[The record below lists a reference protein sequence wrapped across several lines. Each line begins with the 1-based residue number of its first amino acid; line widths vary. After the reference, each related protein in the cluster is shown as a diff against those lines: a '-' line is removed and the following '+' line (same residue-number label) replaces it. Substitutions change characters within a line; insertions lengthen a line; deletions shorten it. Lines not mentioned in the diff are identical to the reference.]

1 MVKLAR
7 LNRLLVDGLPFGVEE
22 SVIQVDCGLANEIV
36 SEKKIV
42 VVGLNN
48 QRRGS
53 RERDIEVKSLV
64 ELGVRLIVLIIFP
77 IVEFGF
83 TASDNQ
89 IRVTG

>member
-1 MVKLAR
+1 MVKLAG

-42 VVGLNN
+42 VVSLNN